1 MTEAASVFL
10 SACLQRVLP
19 VLWPVERRVNGL
31 FAGLFCVEENR
42 GSGWTLVGFSF
53 HLEVA
58 IAISER
64 LHCGPLNGIG
74 PGAAS
79 SGFLPSHYRCNTEE
93 GWQGL
98 LFKAAVRNNP
108 FSPSPGALNSFRTAS
123 WTEGLSAAS
132 EAVRAG
138 NHVVVLGESGVGKST
153 FLADLARSLASIA
166 ISSLLWTG
174 SSLPEEVGGA
184 DALLLDDAGDC
195 DQEDLTKLLNTGMPI
210 VLASYPGSKLS
221 LIVPAL
227 FPVIVGIGPL
237 SPSETTAFVLD
248 RLRRAGRPQ
257 GWVTDDALSGLAQST
272 GGSFRTLTLLASAAA
287 FLADLESSPT
297 LNLIHIQ
304 HAAMA
309 AQPGGAPIQVRALP
323 VGRVSRKRM
332 NSAGGSDHSIA
343 KIACRSTA
351 IAGVC
356 LALSVICLAHFAG
369 GNFASQLRSSPFN
382 AGSQVD
388 GNSATLE
395 TYVYDLSPSKQA
407 FAVVSEAPPEDST
420 FTPSSRSHLGLV
432 ADAAPVRNETNE
444 RVKIDRS
451 DIPAVAI
458 AAEQQP
464 AVTALPDHLE
474 QSSGADNKSREGI
487 LRERAIVKVIPI
499 ETAATNIQEYD
510 VSQKLAVG
518 SFAGL
523 VNNETLR
530 LTGKLSL
537 EIIRGSSLGVVRAK
551 FHAWNGLLGTGELVG
566 TVSADGRL
574 ALSGRLLMGRNA
586 FQCTLNGVI
595 RGNRLTGSAKFVRPW
610 GGDIALSNFDL
621 LKS

>member
-31 FAGLFCVEENR
+31 FAGLFYIEENR
-42 GSGWTLVGFSF
+42 GDGWTLVGFSF
-53 HLEVA
+53 HLATA

-64 LHCGPLNGIG
+64 LHRGPLNRLGLG
-74 PGAAS
+74 TPS
-79 SGFLPSHYRCNTEE
+79 SGLLPSHYRCNTED

-108 FSPSPGALNSFRTAS
+108 FSPSREALSSFQTAG

-153 FLADLARSLASIA
+153 FLADLARSLASMNIRPL
-166 ISSLLWTG
+166 SRTG
-174 SSLPEEVGGA
+174 AWFPEKVGVA
-184 DALLLDDAGDC
+184 DALLLDDAGEC
-195 DQEDLTKLLNTGMPI
+195 NQEDLTKLLNMGLPI
-210 VLASYPGSKLS
+210 VLASCPGSKLS

-227 FPVIVGIGPL
+227 FPVIVDIGPL
-237 SPSETTAFVLD
+237 SPAETTVFIRD
-248 RLRRAGRPQ
+248 RLRHAGRPES
-257 GWVTDDALSGLAQST
+257 WVTDDALSGFAQSA
-272 GGSFRTLTLLASAAA
+272 GGVFRTLTLLAGAAA

-297 LNLIHIQ
+297 LNLTHVQ

-309 AQPGGAPIQVRALP
+309 AQPGGAPIQLP
-323 VGRVSRKRM
+323 ASQVSRVSRNRM
-332 NSAGGSDHSIA
+332 KSAGERDRFIERIA
-343 KIACRSTA
+343 HRSAA
-351 IAGVC
+351 IAGACMALGLVC
-356 LALSVICLAHFAG
+356 LTHFAEDD
-369 GNFASQLRSSPFN
+369 FASQLRSSPL
-382 AGSQVD
+382 GEVSQVE
-388 GNSATLE
+388 GSSATLK
-395 TYVYDLSPSKQA
+395 TYVYESSPSTQA
-407 FAVVSEAPPEDST
+407 VAVASEALPEALTSAPPSKS
-420 FTPSSRSHLGLV
+420 PLGLV
-432 ADAAPVRNETNE
+432 TDAASSHEETNDRAE
-444 RVKIDRS
+444 ADRS
-451 DIPAVAI
+451 DVPAGAI
-458 AAEQQP
+458 AAEQKL

-474 QSSGADNKSREGI
+474 QSSGADSKSHESI
-487 LRERAIVKVIPI
+487 LSDTELVTARSI
-499 ETAATNIQEYD
+499 ETTNNNVQQYN

-537 EIIRGSSLGVVRAK
+537 EIIRGSSPGMVRAK

-586 FQCTLNGVI
+586 FQCNLDGVI
-595 RGNRLTGSAKFVRPW
+595 RGNRLSGSAKFVRPW
-610 GGDIALSNFDL
+610 GGDIALSNFNL